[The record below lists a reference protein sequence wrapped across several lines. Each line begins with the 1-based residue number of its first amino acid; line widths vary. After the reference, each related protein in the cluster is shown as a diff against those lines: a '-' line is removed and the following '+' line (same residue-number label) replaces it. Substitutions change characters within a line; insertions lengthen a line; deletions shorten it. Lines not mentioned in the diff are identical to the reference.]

1 MVGPLSVHDA
11 KAILPDL
18 EEFISSSGG
27 QGFMIASF
35 GTNVASPLSEAEVDL
50 LALVFGKLKQ
60 RVVWR
65 LKGTVTN
72 KRKLNTSLLSRPLS
86 RGIVKDPRFKVEA
99 NESLDEKFSVPC
111 PQKRFH
117 PQTPKLEPPCTI

>member
-1 MVGPLSVHDA
+1 MKRHLFVFYLTGQVMVGPLSVHDA
-11 KAILPDL
+11 KAIPPDL

-27 QGFMIASF
+27 QGFIIASF

-65 LKGTVTN
+65 LKGTVTD

-86 RGIVKDPRFKVEA
+86 RGIVKDSRVEANVEA
-99 NESLDEKFSVPC
+99 NESPDEKFSDSWP
-111 PQKRFH
+111 
-117 PQTPKLEPPCTI
+117 

>member
-11 KAILPDL
+11 KAIPPDL

-27 QGFMIASF
+27 QGFIIASF

-72 KRKLNTSLLSRPLS
+72 KRKLNTSLLSPLS

-99 NESLDEKFSVPC
+99 NESPDQKFSDSWP
-111 PQKRFH
+111 
-117 PQTPKLEPPCTI
+117 

>member
-11 KAILPDL
+11 KAIPPDL

-27 QGFMIASF
+27 HGFIIASF

-86 RGIVKDPRFKVEA
+86 RRIVKDPRFKVEA
-99 NESLDEKFSVPC
+99 NESPDEKFSDSWP
-111 PQKRFH
+111 
-117 PQTPKLEPPCTI
+117 

>member
-11 KAILPDL
+11 NPVPPDL

-27 QGFMIASF
+27 QGFIIASF

-60 RVVWR
+60 RIVWR
-65 LKGTVTN
+65 LKGTVTS

-86 RGIVKDPRFKVEA
+86 RGIHPRFKVEA
-99 NESLDEKFSVPC
+99 NECPDEKFSVSYP
-111 PQKRFH
+111 
-117 PQTPKLEPPCTI
+117 

>member
-11 KAILPDL
+11 KAIPPDL
-18 EEFISSSGG
+18 EEFISSSRG
-27 QGFMIASF
+27 QGFIIASF
-35 GTNVASPLSEAEVDL
+35 GTNVASPLSEAEVDM

-72 KRKLNTSLLSRPLS
+72 KRKLNTSLLSHPLS
-86 RGIVKDPRFKVEA
+86 RGIV
-99 NESLDEKFSVPC
+99 
-111 PQKRFH
+111 
-117 PQTPKLEPPCTI
+117 